1 MGFLLCARTIIIY
14 FQCTEHFAPIRFVI
28 TAIDSITPA
37 HNKLTKV
44 PASRKTPVQN
54 PVPHPPLVDIIIIHI
69 RAPGLTPPGRQKRH
83 MAWSSRHIHFPFVYR
98 RGYRGSQRVVIFLCV
113 SLRPLRFSESSRKII
128 NSLFLGSELVF
139 LSFLRPLCFRL

>member
-69 RAPGLTPPGRQKRH
+69 RAPGLTPPGWQKRH
-83 MAWSSRHIHFPFVYR
+83 MAWSSRHIHFPGRIFCWTAPCKICNACSHYTFAFHFNTASISS
-98 RGYRGSQRVVIFLCV
+98 GSASI
-113 SLRPLRFSESSRKII
+113 
-128 NSLFLGSELVF
+128 
-139 LSFLRPLCFRL
+139 